1 MPRPRTGETRLCA
14 ACRKEIYVRPYRMG
28 NPRSGR
34 FCKPC
39 RVKMYPP
46 PRKITQG
53 VYEKPKVICPKCGA
67 SQWWVI
73 EDGMECLQCSRILY
87 LDKAQLLG
95 VG

>member
-1 MPRPRTGETRLCA
+1 
-14 ACRKEIYVRPYRMG
+14 
-28 NPRSGR
+28 
-34 FCKPC
+34 
-39 RVKMYPP
+39 MYPP